1 MATELQGKVAH
12 RTTLQAMI
20 EGQGTRI
27 ILRYYGCVCIV
38 KTNVGSALTPVN
50 MNLESIH
57 DLNA

>member
-38 KTNVGSALTPVN
+38 KTNVGSALTPIIQIW
-50 MNLESIH
+50 L
-57 DLNA
+57 

>member
-27 ILRYYGCVCIV
+27 TLTYYTCVCIV
-38 KTNVGSALTPVN
+38 QTDVESALTLV
-50 MNLESIH
+50 IQI
-57 DLNA
+57 